1 MKKLLISLML
11 IHSCYYLTKAQ
22 TYASVPGPENVLV
35 VYNMYS
41 ALSDS
46 VKDYYINARNIPA
59 SNVVPLYLPD
69 TVITIYNNTHPVIIA
84 EGGNIIRDAVGHDG
98 GAWFVTPHAWKY
110 FYQYIAAP
118 IKEYIAVNNL
128 NSIRYIV
135 LCKGVPFKIQAGGDF
150 GAVIGN
156 LAIDGLLSMLNTQNY
171 ESLLDSIYNE
181 YRSFAKPHPLY
192 CYRCQLQIVN
202 PYYDVDSNLL
212 MDNRFI
218 PGFFTRTWNG
228 HTIKLD
234 YLVSHL
240 DGISYDMVKGIIDRS
255 S

>member
-1 MKKLLISLML
+1 MKKLLISLIL

-84 EGGNIIRDAVGHDG
+84 EGGNIIRDELNHEWGTWYA
-98 GAWFVTPHAWKY
+98 TQHAWKY

-118 IKEYIAVNNL
+118 IKQHIAANNL
-128 NSIRYIV
+128 NSIDTGNV
-135 LCKGVPFKIQAGGDF
+135 LQRSCK
-150 GAVIGN
+150 
-156 LAIDGLLSMLNTQNY
+156 
-171 ESLLDSIYNE
+171 
-181 YRSFAKPHPLY
+181 
-192 CYRCQLQIVN
+192 C
-202 PYYDVDSNLL
+202 
-212 MDNRFI
+212 
-218 PGFFTRTWNG
+218 
-228 HTIKLD
+228 
-234 YLVSHL
+234 
-240 DGISYDMVKGIIDRS
+240 
-255 S
+255 